1 MGAKE
6 VLIFLLLF
14 PWTLVIGLAVAIYR
28 LLKYDRK
35 RDLLQMK
42 ILMKALGNKND
53 SSGKTDKREGPDKKD
68 VGRS

>member
-14 PWTLVIGLAVAIYR
+14 PWTLVIGLTVAIYR

-35 RDLLQMK
+35 RDLLQMR
-42 ILMKALGNKND
+42 ILIRAIGNKND
-53 SSGKTDKREGPDKKD
+53 SSGKADKREGPDKQD